1 MIFSKNTV
9 SYKRLSII
17 SCGRIGVKREHIG
30 VRGPFTF
37 GGATFS
43 IGPNF
48 YATIFHRKVLQ
59 DDDSASANC
68 RNVVG
73 KTARIFLILTRI
85 WNDNCSSPPRAPM
98 QEDILVLNG
107 ASGLLWYEWCKS
119 CLHGWGHQNKLWLV
133 KLNLPVNKFVGF
145 LAMSPSDKISHSP
158 WERMFHARAHE
169 QFSFSS
175 ILFEWNRG

>member
-1 MIFSKNTV
+1 MIRFQIKHTCSRRLQHRSASAFIPFQMVFSKNTV

-30 VRGPFTF
+30 ARGPFTF

-107 ASGLLWYEWCKS
+107 ASGLLWYE
-119 CLHGWGHQNKLWLV
+119 
-133 KLNLPVNKFVGF
+133 
-145 LAMSPSDKISHSP
+145 
-158 WERMFHARAHE
+158 
-169 QFSFSS
+169 
-175 ILFEWNRG
+175 